1 MIEIPQNYQNK
12 LSNINFI
19 DLFSGI
25 GGFRLALSSFGA
37 KCVFSIDNDKHASKI
52 YDNNFNSSSF
62 GDITEIDEKEIPPH
76 DILCAGFPCQAFS
89 ISGKQ
94 LGFNDTRGTL
104 FFDILRIVNYH
115 KPKIIFLEN
124 VNNLKRHDNGNTY
137 KTIRNLLNKEG
148 YNIYSEILNASK
160 FGIPQSR
167 KRIYIVCIRKDIDN
181 HKFHFSKENRN
192 AL

>member
-37 KCVFSIDNDKHASKI
+37 KRVFSIYNDKHASKI

-104 FFDILRIVNYH
+104 FL
-115 KPKIIFLEN
+115 IF
-124 VNNLKRHDNGNTY
+124 
-137 KTIRNLLNKEG
+137 
-148 YNIYSEILNASK
+148 
-160 FGIPQSR
+160 
-167 KRIYIVCIRKDIDN
+167 
-181 HKFHFSKENRN
+181 
-192 AL
+192 